1 MITGISDGAIQQRP
15 ATHDV
20 VIVGA
25 GAVGMTLAL
34 ALNRLSRFRVLLLE
48 AQSPPVAMPD
58 NRATAGGRIL
68 ALSWSSVQ
76 TLCTIGAWK
85 TLSRDAIPMTCV
97 HVSQQGWPGSAM
109 LHARTLGLDALG
121 WVVREPALRSA
132 LQEALQTAGMEVR
145 YGERLAGAFPGSS
158 CITLHLRDDST
169 PLTTSLLV
177 GADGTDSSV
186 RSMLALPVR
195 RRNLTQHAL
204 VFTLR
209 CGADLGTMAYERFLE
224 EGVLGILPL
233 GAQGAGC
240 TYVADPQRIA
250 YLAGLPEPLLLKA
263 VDTMMAGRLYPEAL
277 LGVPRRFDLPWLMA
291 QAITAPRAVLIGN
304 AAHTLHPAAA
314 QGFNLGLRDVAA
326 LALALARAQDP
337 GEPGLLGAYAQERL
351 ADYRQTALWLQAL
364 LRLYGTRLPGL
375 AMLRGI
381 GLGLVDMAPALGHA
395 VSLWGMGAG
404 RPYLPALWQEGMQHA
419 S

>member
-1 MITGISDGAIQQRP
+1 MIAKISDGAIQERP
-15 ATHDV
+15 AAYDA

-34 ALNRLSRFRVLLLE
+34 VLHKLSRLRVLLLE
-48 AQSPPVAMPD
+48 AQAPPVVASG
-58 NRATAGGRIL
+58 NRTTVGGRIL
-68 ALSWSSVQ
+68 ALSWSSAQ
-76 TLCTIGAWK
+76 TLGAAGTWDA
-85 TLSRDAIPMTCV
+85 LSCDAIPMTSI
-97 HVSQQGWPGSAM
+97 HVSQQGWPGSAV

-121 WVVREPALRSA
+121 WVVREPALRGA
-132 LQEALQTAGMEVR
+132 LQEGLQTTGMEVR
-145 YGERLAGAFPGSS
+145 YGTRLAGASPGVSH
-158 CITLHLRDDST
+158 ITLHLRDEST
-169 PLTTSLLV
+169 PITTSLLV

-195 RRNLTQHAL
+195 QRSLSQQAL

-224 EGVLGILPL
+224 EGVLGVLPL
-233 GAQGAGC
+233 GAQHVGC
-240 TYVADPQRIA
+240 TYVADPQRIG
-250 YLAGLPEPLLLKA
+250 YLAGQPEPVLLDA
-263 VDTMMAGRLYPEAL
+263 VDTMMAGRLCPEAL

-291 QAITAPRAVLIGN
+291 QSITAPRAVLIGN

-337 GEPGLLGAYAQERL
+337 GEPGLLAAYARERL
-351 ADYRQTALWLQAL
+351 ADHKQTAHWLQAL
-364 LRLYGTRLPGL
+364 LTLYGTRLPGL

-381 GLGLVDMAPALGHA
+381 GLGLVDMVPALGHA
-395 VSLWGMGAG
+395 VSRWGMGAG
-404 RPYLPALWQEGMQHA
+404 HPYLPALWQEGMQHA